1 MFSKAIFKQT
11 LKANIKLWLIFT
23 IITSVFLAI
32 LIAVFE
38 PKTISDV
45 MEMVKDTGI
54 SNLLQNTTFLGMLSS
69 TFYTLHGVLL
79 PVVYI
84 ILTANNLIANQVDR
98 GSMAYLLST
107 PTKRSTIVITQA
119 IYLIGALVVM
129 FLVLIGV
136 GLICIHIFQDGTDVD
151 ISEFLLLNV
160 GLFLLMFATSSISF
174 LFSCMFNLSKHAL
187 ALGGGLPIPFFLF
200 DLMASVNESLENFK
214 YISLNTLFPKD
225 AILSGD
231 HFALQFIVLAII
243 GIILYSISIRVFE
256 EKDLPL

>member
-174 LFSCMFNLSKHAL
+174 LFSCMFNLS
-187 ALGGGLPIPFFLF
+187 
-200 DLMASVNESLENFK
+200 EN
-214 YISLNTLFPKD
+214 
-225 AILSGD
+225 
-231 HFALQFIVLAII
+231 
-243 GIILYSISIRVFE
+243 
-256 EKDLPL
+256 